1 MNYIRRAACPSCR
14 GGRHRVCPKCS
25 NMGLTDADAQ
35 IKVDVPRGIE
45 DGEILRF
52 RGSGNDGLSGGPAG
66 DLYLLVSVDT
76 HPALKRRGLDIYS
89 EVKLPASRFR
99 EGGPL
104 EVFTIA
110 GSRKISLPPF
120 TTPERIYQLKGLGVT
135 RSVGDFTECG
145 DHFVRLTEFRAS
157 LSKGPGQAPRNGLLN
172 GTAGSR

>member
-1 MNYIRRAACPSCR
+1 
-14 GGRHRVCPKCS
+14 
-25 NMGLTDADAQ
+25 MGLSDADAQ

-52 RGSGNDGLSGGPAG
+52 RGSGNDGLSDSAAG
-66 DLYLLVSVDT
+66 DLYLMISVDE

-110 GSRKISLPPF
+110 GTRKISLPPF
-120 TTPERIYQLKGLGVT
+120 TTPERIFQLKGLGVT
-135 RSVGDFTECG
+135 RNVGDFTESG
-145 DHFVRLTEFRAS
+145 DHFVRITEFRADVIEAA
-157 LSKGPGQAPRNGLLN
+157 GQAPRNGLLN
-172 GTAGSR
+172 GAASSR